1 MTLLIK
7 TGLYLVFFAFP
18 TILIGQNLYDESHSE
33 IYAVHLFNNKEY
45 IAAVREYKRLILL
58 KPCEDS
64 FKLKAMQSY
73 RLGGHPDSA
82 SSFAKNYPLCKGTLR
97 ESGIEEYC
105 KDQILLKNYKQVD
118 SALYLYG
125 INHVPGITLNKF
137 KFYANSLYKNRIN
150 DSELIRLKPFISE
163 NSFNEWARLEEKQ
176 KQLKYKS
183 PALAM
188 SLSVIPGLGK
198 VYAGDWKD
206 GVVSALIVGS
216 MGYESYVGFH
226 ARGTRSVFGWI
237 FAGLT
242 VGFYGGN
249 IYGSYKSAQRYNLRM
264 DNEIHDE
271 VEKLVIS
278 DF

>member
-1 MTLLIK
+1 
-7 TGLYLVFFAFP
+7 
-18 TILIGQNLYDESHSE
+18 
-33 IYAVHLFNNKEY
+33 
-45 IAAVREYKRLILL
+45 
-58 KPCEDS
+58 
-64 FKLKAMQSY
+64 
-73 RLGGHPDSA
+73 
-82 SSFAKNYPLCKGTLR
+82 
-97 ESGIEEYC
+97 
-105 KDQILLKNYKQVD
+105 
-118 SALYLYG
+118 
-125 INHVPGITLNKF
+125 
-137 KFYANSLYKNRIN
+137 
-150 DSELIRLKPFISE
+150 
-163 NSFNEWARLEEKQ
+163 
-176 KQLKYKS
+176 
-183 PALAM
+183 M